1 MVDDRDIVI
10 AEALW
15 YLKKS
20 QQILEEGLKDPT
32 AWRIEN
38 EKQNKIISQ
47 TLPYLCLFSLAPSD
61 PTIVNE

>member
-47 TLPYLCLFSLAPSD
+47 TLPYLCLFSLAPGD
-61 PTIVNE
+61 PSIVNE